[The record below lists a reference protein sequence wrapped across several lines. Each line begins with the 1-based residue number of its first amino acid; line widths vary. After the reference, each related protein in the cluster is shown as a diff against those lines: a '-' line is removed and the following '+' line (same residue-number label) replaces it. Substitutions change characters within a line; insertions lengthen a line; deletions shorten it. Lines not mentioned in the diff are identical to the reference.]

1 MRKGLKLLKRFST
14 GWVRGLFG
22 LLMLMALVCD
32 GYAQDFSAPT
42 LEPVSGL
49 FYLEWADLNASLRQA
64 GFAELSTP
72 MRFAGSWS
80 STKLGDWPIGASILQ
95 GTVASGEG
103 IPSAQLG
110 LQLVSLFVMPHLTLT
125 ETFPKLEAFLGAG
138 LAIGQAQLTL
148 VQRPLDEKSFDELL
162 KTAHDTNLQKI
173 FLAALPRVGIE
184 FKLGEVL
191 SLRAS
196 LGYLFVVW
204 SSPWGHGLQS
214 ISGPP
219 KNWQGLL
226 LEFSFAYKA
235 TTQ

>member
-1 MRKGLKLLKRFST
+1 
-14 GWVRGLFG
+14 LFA
-22 LLMLMALVCD
+22 LVMLMALVSEGD
-32 GYAQDFSAPT
+32 AQDFSVPT

-49 FYLEWADLNASLRQA
+49 FFLEWADLNASLRQA

-72 MRFAGSWS
+72 MHFAGSWS
-80 STKLGDWPIGASILQ
+80 TTKLGDWPFGASILQ
-95 GTVASGEG
+95 GAVASGEG

-110 LQLVSLFVMPHLTLT
+110 LQLVSLFVMPHVALS

-148 VQRPLDEKSFDELL
+148 AQRPLDEKSFGDIL
-162 KTAHDTNLQKI
+162 KTAHDTNLQRI

-184 FKLGEVL
+184 FKLGEIL

-196 LGYLFVVW
+196 LGYLFGVW

-235 TTQ
+235 TTK